1 MKKSQYNV
9 KNERMKFQYR
19 KHISRVQQ
27 KDKKTVMSVLKNI
40 RTFEEFIGFAGFES
54 FNDSV
59 ADKYIADLFNKDIS
73 LPYISNNIRDL
84 KEFLRWLERQNGY
97 RTKINYN
104 HIDYL
109 NLTRNQQRQAKS
121 SHYKHSYKFEQILT
135 TIRQMPTK
143 TDKDKRDV
151 ALISLQAM
159 CALRINELR
168 TVTLQNIIEEDGVY
182 FLHVTPKNMAVKF
195 AKTRQAVFLDLG
207 KDILQNVVDW
217 RDYLISLGFKKNDP
231 LFPAIDNR
239 FNQFNL
245 LEQSIN
251 KRIIQS
257 DVTIRNVFKDAFV
270 NAGFEYINPHSFRRT
285 IALYAQN
292 QSPAFMNAVRQNLG
306 HSSIDTTFN
315 SYGSLSFFDQAQ
327 ALKSLLIS

>member
-1 MKKSQYNV
+1 
-9 KNERMKFQYR
+9 
-19 KHISRVQQ
+19 
-27 KDKKTVMSVLKNI
+27 
-40 RTFEEFIGFAGFES
+40 
-54 FNDSV
+54 
-59 ADKYIADLFNKDIS
+59 
-73 LPYISNNIRDL
+73 
-84 KEFLRWLERQNGY
+84 
-97 RTKINYN
+97 
-104 HIDYL
+104 
-109 NLTRNQQRQAKS
+109 
-121 SHYKHSYKFEQILT
+121 
-135 TIRQMPTK
+135 
-143 TDKDKRDV
+143 
-151 ALISLQAM
+151 
-159 CALRINELR
+159 
-168 TVTLQNIIEEDGVY
+168 
-182 FLHVTPKNMAVKF
+182 MAVKF